1 MSADQTAVPGA
12 ADWDPDAYG
21 RFRDLRLRP
30 ALDLL
35 AKIPPL
41 PERGK
46 IVDLGCGNG
55 AVAEALSYRFPKRKL
70 VGIDSSE
77 AMLKRAAST
86 GAYHRCDLADIS
98 TWEPNKPPAM
108 IFSNAALH
116 WLPDHAVLFPRL
128 AGFMRPGGVLAVQ
141 MPAQQSAPSHRILRE
156 LAQEMFP
163 DRFDFTGWAPPVAP
177 AVGYAQMLGAL
188 GSIDIWSTEY
198 LQEMAPTPDAHP
210 VRRFIESTAMR
221 PILAK
226 LAATEARVLI
236 ERYETALERV
246 YPLRTD
252 GSVFFP
258 FRRLFIVLSLG
269 G

>member
-1 MSADQTAVPGA
+1 MSTDQRPVPGG

-35 AKIPPL
+35 AKVPPL

-55 AVAEALSYRFPKRKL
+55 AVGEALSYRFPKRKL

-98 TWEPNKPPAM
+98 TWAPNKPPAM

-128 AGFMRPGGVLAVQ
+128 VGFMREGGVLAVQ
-141 MPAQQSAPSHRILRE
+141 MPAQQSAPSHRILRD

-163 DRFDFTGWAPPVAP
+163 DRFDFTGWVPPVAA
-177 AVGYAQMLGAL
+177 AVDYAQMLAPFGK
-188 GSIDIWSTEY
+188 IDIWSTEY

-210 VRRFIESTAMR
+210 VRRFTESTAMR
-221 PILAK
+221 PFLTQ
-226 LAATEARVLI
+226 LGDTEAHVLI

-246 YPLRTD
+246 YPQRAD

-258 FRRLFIVLSLG
+258 FRRLFIVLTVG